1 MNLNSNHPIKRKI
14 GFYAGLFM
22 LAFAGNNMPAEA
34 KDQIRPVKKLM
45 ERVLNTSGKNC
56 RFR

>member
-1 MNLNSNHPIKRKI
+1 MNLNINHPIKRQI
-14 GFYAGLFM
+14 GCYAGLFM
-22 LAFAGNNMPAEA
+22 LTFACNNMTAEA
-34 KDQIRPVKKLM
+34 RDQIRPVKKLM